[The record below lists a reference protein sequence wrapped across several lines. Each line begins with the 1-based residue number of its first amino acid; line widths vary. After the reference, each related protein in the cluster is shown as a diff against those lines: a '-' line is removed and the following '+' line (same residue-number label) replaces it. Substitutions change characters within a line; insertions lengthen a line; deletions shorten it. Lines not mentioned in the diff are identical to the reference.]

1 MSVNNAY
8 TFCNLQELNPLRS
21 LSIYCEKVVV
31 VLNVKVLVD
40 SKVLDVVR
48 ERFTCSP
55 NGKVGEKTYISDK
68 KEVGLQ

>member
-8 TFCNLQELNPLRS
+8 TFCNLQELKPFRN

-40 SKVLDVVR
+40 SKVLDVAR
-48 ERFTCSP
+48 ER
-55 NGKVGEKTYISDK
+55 YISDK

>member
-8 TFCNLQELNPLRS
+8 TFCNLKVLKPFRS

-31 VLNVKVLVD
+31 VLIVKMLVD
-40 SKVLDVVR
+40 SNVLDVGR
-48 ERFTCSP
+48 ERFSCSP